1 MLRGLFLPLCGCRRI
16 GLRCS
21 AGSESQRVAT
31 LLAACLWVRCAQ
43 PACRGCVRHTRP
55 RRRWIAPDSDKVRL
69 QGVWVESC
77 CSRDASVVWLP
88 HRGGLCDDVCKGSQL
103 SKIGCRRLANCLAK
117 HRRRPAKGCR
127 AAACS
132 RPRGLCLRWIRR
144 GRCGETTRRQ

>member
-1 MLRGLFLPLCGCRRI
+1 MLRGLFLPLCGCRRT

-31 LLAACLWVRCAQ
+31 LLAACLWGRCAQ

-55 RRRWIAPDSDKVRL
+55 RRRWIVPDSDKVRL

-77 CSRDASVVWLP
+77 CSRDASVEWPP
-88 HRGGLCDDVCKGSQL
+88 HREGLCDDVCKGNL
-103 SKIGCRRLANCLAK
+103 PSKTGCRRPVSCLAK
-117 HRRRPAKGCR
+117 RRRRPAKECR

-132 RPRGLCLRWIRR
+132 RSRGSWKLWIRR
-144 GRCGETTRRQ
+144 GRCDETTRRR